1 MNKIEMENKIKE
13 LEEQLNKYKTE
24 IKKSKNKYETILIIA
39 DDVKKKDYDGIKDK
53 LKEKLKEKLFEI
65 ESIED
70 LGLKKL
76 AYKIQNKYEYGYY
89 MVIKW
94 YGDTELV
101 TDAERYFR
109 INSDIIKFM
118 NVKMEEE

>member
-1 MNKIEMENKIKE
+1 MNKIEIEKKIKE
-13 LEEQLNKYKTE
+13 LEEDLYNYKQQLKET
-24 IKKSKNKYETILIIA
+24 KNKYETVLIIR

-53 LKEKLKEKLFEI
+53 LKEKLFDIQE
-65 ESIED
+65 IED

-89 MVIKW
+89 MIIKW
-94 YGDTELV
+94 CGDTELR

-109 INSDIIKFM
+109 INDDIIKYI
-118 NVKMEEE
+118 NAKMR

>member
-1 MNKIEMENKIKE
+1 MNKIEIEKKIKE
-13 LEEQLNKYKTE
+13 LEEDLYNYKQQLKE
-24 IKKSKNKYETILIIA
+24 AKNKYETVLIIS
-39 DDVKKKDYDGIKDK
+39 DDVKKKDYDGIKD
-53 LKEKLKEKLFEI
+53 KLKEKLFEI

-76 AYKIQNKYEYGYY
+76 AYKIQNKYDYGYY

-109 INSDIIKFM
+109 INDDIIKFM
-118 NVKMEEE
+118 NVKKEEE